1 MEAMDI
7 ESADAPD
14 PIDVPLLAH
23 QHHLIQQANL
33 AIGGVAIIGGAAAS
47 APVDVPDVLNPSL
60 VKRKWSKIQKK
71 IFNFFFVFWRI
82 WNNMRMLLLEW
93 PELIECFSS
102 QIIARRC
109 ESTRYWWLWII
120 LNNTL
125 IMLECIKRFIS
136 DYKRHRFLRGIFWHF
151 FIRIKISW
159 FFLQSKWT
167 GRCASAANSALR
179 SKLGRK
185 TNERRRTKI
194 GKTGHWS

>member
-71 IFNFFFVFWRI
+71 IFSTFFCFLKDLEQYANAFTGMARI
-82 WNNMRMLLLEW
+82 NRMLFVADHCPSLRIDALLMALNYIKQHTHNVGMYQAVYQRLQTA
-93 PELIECFSS
+93 PIPS
-102 QIIARRC
+102 
-109 ESTRYWWLWII
+109 RY
-120 LNNTL
+120 
-125 IMLECIKRFIS
+125 
-136 DYKRHRFLRGIFWHF
+136 FLAF
-151 FIRIKISW
+151 FLRIKISW